1 MALWL
6 ERSPP
11 KPPPP
16 PPPPM
21 WLGFKSRRAR
31 YMWVLS
37 LLMLVSLAPRSFSLA
52 ASVFVLS
59 LKTNISKF
67 NFRNQVDEEPCSG
80 CVTSRSLLI
89 YLMFIMLRSSLV
101 ITSEQIS
108 DFNLSDL
115 QMITCI
121 FVMWR

>member
-1 MALWL
+1 M
-6 ERSPP
+6 
-11 KPPPP
+11 
-16 PPPPM
+16 
-21 WLGFKSRRAR
+21 FI
-31 YMWVLS
+31 
-37 LLMLVSLAPRSFSLA
+37 SLAPRSFSLA

-67 NFRNQVDEEPCSG
+67 NSRNQVDEESLSG

>member
-1 MALWL
+1 
-6 ERSPP
+6 
-11 KPPPP
+11 
-16 PPPPM
+16 
-21 WLGFKSRRAR
+21 
-31 YMWVLS
+31 
-37 LLMLVSLAPRSFSLA
+37 MLISLAPRSFSLA

-67 NFRNQVDEEPCSG
+67 NFRNQVDEESFSG